1 MVSLKS
7 LLGGGLGELGQ
18 PDLLR
23 EVVDGILKL
32 RRHGDRG
39 FEMLPP
45 EVEVRITVG
54 EGSLQVIQRFVDD
67 PAFDREVGASV
78 LNRLVKSRDD
88 LMPIR
93 RYVVQPGPAT
103 RIEVVE
109 AAPHAYTL
117 TIQGGDRDGARFAIP
132 ATRKEVLL
140 GRGPWHGDGPQVA
153 NDVVLCENE
162 RAVSRRAARLHRT
175 GSFFE
180 LEALDQ
186 REAVAVSQPDG
197 QKRRPALSASGR
209 VPVRPGDVIE
219 FTDGSRPVLSVQLE
233 EVKA

>member
-23 EVVDGILKL
+23 EVVDEILKL

-54 EGSLQVIQRFVDD
+54 EGSVHVVQRFVDD
-67 PAFDREVGASV
+67 PVFDREVGANMM
-78 LNRLVKSRDD
+78 NRLVKSRED
-88 LMPIR
+88 LLPIR
-93 RYVVQPGPAT
+93 RYTVSPGAQNSVV
-103 RIEVVE
+103 VVE
-109 AAPHAYTL
+109 AQPRAYAL
-117 TIQGGDRDGARFAIP
+117 RIAGGDRDGATFLIP

-153 NDVVLCENE
+153 NDVVLSENE

-186 REAVAVSQPDG
+186 REAVVVNQPDG

-219 FTDGSRPVLSVQLE
+219 FSDGSRPVLSVKLE
-233 EVKA
+233 EVQA

>member
-54 EGSLQVIQRFVDD
+54 EGSVQVIQRFVED

-103 RIEVVE
+103 RVEVVE
-109 AAPHAYTL
+109 ALPHAYTL
-117 TIQGGDRDGARFAIP
+117 KIQGGDRDGATFSIP
-132 ATRKEVLL
+132 AARKEVLL

-186 REAVAVSQPDG
+186 REAVAVNQPDG

-219 FTDGSRPVLSVQLE
+219 FTDGHRPVLSVQLE

>member
-1 MVSLKS
+1 MMSLKS
-7 LLGGGLGELGQ
+7 LLSGGQGELGQ

-45 EVEVRITVG
+45 EVEVRISVG
-54 EGSLQVIQRFVDD
+54 EGSVHVVQRFVED
-67 PAFDREVGASV
+67 PAFDREVGATV
-78 LNRLVKSRDD
+78 LNRLVKSRED
-88 LMPIR
+88 LMPVR
-93 RYVVQPGPAT
+93 RYLVRPGT
-103 RIEVVE
+103 ETSVEVVE
-109 AAPHAYTL
+109 SLPRAYTL
-117 TIQGGDRDGARFAIP
+117 RVHGGDRNGTTFPIP
-132 ATRKEVLL
+132 AARKEVLL

-153 NDVVLCENE
+153 NDVVLSDNE

-219 FTDGSRPVLSVQLE
+219 FTDGTRALLSVHLE
-233 EVKA
+233 EVQG

>member
-1 MVSLKS
+1 
-7 LLGGGLGELGQ
+7 
-18 PDLLR
+18 
-23 EVVDGILKL
+23 
-32 RRHGDRG
+32 
-39 FEMLPP
+39 
-45 EVEVRITVG
+45 
-54 EGSLQVIQRFVDD
+54 
-67 PAFDREVGASV
+67 
-78 LNRLVKSRDD
+78 
-88 LMPIR
+88 MPIR
-93 RYVVQPGPAT
+93 RYVVQAGPAT
-103 RIEVVE
+103 KIEVVE
-109 AAPHAYTL
+109 AAPHTYTL
-117 TIQGGDRDGARFAIP
+117 KIQGGDRDGASFSIP
-132 ATRKEVLL
+132 AARKEVLL

-153 NDVVLCENE
+153 NDVVLCDNE

-233 EVKA
+233 EVKG